1 MAFQNS
7 VRVEKVSLRERVGQ
21 ILKSAIILGE
31 MEQGV
36 VYSAPVLATS
46 FGVSA
51 TPVREAMID
60 LVRDGLV
67 EIVPNKGFRVKEVEE
82 SDLQE
87 ITQLR
92 LLIEP
97 AVVAQVTAIVPD
109 GDFDELERRARA
121 IVDCASRGDLVQY
134 MITDRDFHMQLLG
147 YARNERLSKYVSEL
161 REHTRLL
168 GISALFERGEL
179 EEIARE
185 HLAIVETMRRRDAD
199 EVERLMR
206 AHISQASGRWAKP

>member
-1 MAFQNS
+1 MTFENF

-21 ILKSAIILGE
+21 ILRSAIILGE

-36 VYSAPVLATS
+36 VYSAPALAAS

-67 EIVPNKGFRVKEVEE
+67 ESVPNKGFRVTELDE
-82 SDLQE
+82 SDLDDVL
-87 ITQLR
+87 QLR

-97 AVVAQVTAIVPD
+97 AVVAQVTPIVPD
-109 GDFDELERRARA
+109 GDFDDLVRRAQV

-134 MITDRDFHMQLLG
+134 MIADRDFHMQLLG
-147 YARNERLSKYVSEL
+147 YARNERLTRYVSEL

-179 EEIARE
+179 EGIARE
-185 HLAIVETMRRRDAD
+185 HLAIVEAMRRRDSD

-206 AHISQASGRWAKP
+206 AHISQAGGRWAKP